1 MIYETEKSLKE
12 HSDKVDEATK
22 SDIESALQ
30 NLKDI
35 NSKEDAKAADL
46 KQASED
52 LMQKSMKL
60 GEAVYKAS
68 QEQSQN
74 TESNQESKNEE
85 QPDNKDKK
93 VVDGEF
99 EDVTDED
106 KDKKD

>member
-1 MIYETEKSLKE
+1 MKQRNLLKE

-22 SDIESALQ
+22 IDIESALQ
-30 NLKDI
+30 KNLKDI

-85 QPDNKDKK
+85 QPDNKDEK